1 VDPGRFIPKARR
13 YPVDRVRDIMES
25 EVITVPPTMPV
36 SELASLLDRAGI
48 TGVPVVD
55 VSGALKGI
63 VTVRDVMRLAR
74 ELAEVP
80 EAARWG
86 LGASV
91 ADVGTGHLD
100 VPLGGEFF
108 AYFVTPGGG
117 FMDMRDRIRELPDSV
132 FSGYTVEDI
141 MTDDPVTVSAD
152 MKMREL
158 AGVLVERRIHRALVV
173 EGGRLVGIATAT
185 DVLRSVAEG

>member
-1 VDPGRFIPKARR
+1 M
-13 YPVDRVRDIMES
+13 DRVRDIMEP

-48 TGVPVVD
+48 TGAPVVD
-55 VSGALKGI
+55 MAGALLGI

-91 ADVGTGHLD
+91 ADAGAGQLD
-100 VPLGGEFF
+100 IPLGGEFF

-117 FMDMRDRIRELPDSV
+117 FVDLRDRIRQLPDSV
-132 FSGYTVEDI
+132 FSGYTVQDI
-141 MTDDPVTVSAD
+141 MTDDPVTVPSH
-152 MKMREL
+152 MKVREL

-185 DVLRSVAEG
+185 DLLRAVAEG